1 MTKRRDD
8 TYFPE
13 DESAT
18 LARIRS
24 EIIRYRSTALMN
36 DRERAQ
42 FLGLPDGCRIR
53 ENAKILNQE
62 NFVCGTN
69 VWIGEGAILDAQG
82 GLEIGDNTQIG
93 LGVFVWSHSTHMQAI
108 AGETAQDKRLIEYKS
123 TRIGSN
129 CFIAGP
135 SVIAP
140 GVTIGDRAIISPLS
154 FVEEDVPP
162 RGIISNRAAR
172 RAAEERLASLESE
185 IEQLRERLSQI
196 EGG

>member
-1 MTKRRDD
+1 MTKSRRDM
-8 TYFPE
+8 YFPE
-13 DESAT
+13 DESA

-24 EIIRYRSTALMN
+24 EILRYRSTVLMN
-36 DRERAQ
+36 DRERAE
-42 FLGLPDGCRIR
+42 FLGLPEGCRIR
-53 ENAKILNQE
+53 ENAKILSPE
-62 NFVCGTN
+62 NFACGTN

-93 LGVFVWSHSTHMQAI
+93 LSVFIWSHSTHMQAI
-108 AGETAQDKRLIEYKS
+108 AGETAQDNRLIEYKP

-162 RGIISNRAAR
+162 RGIVSNRAVR
-172 RAAEERLASLESE
+172 RADEKRLASLESE

-196 EGG
+196 ERG

>member
-1 MTKRRDD
+1 MKGWSDM
-8 TYFPE
+8 YFPK
-13 DESAT
+13 DESEE
-18 LARIRS
+18 LAHIRS
-24 EIIRYRSTALMN
+24 EILRYRSTALMN

-42 FLGLPDGCRIR
+42 FLGLPEGCRIR
-53 ENAKILNQE
+53 ENAKILNPE
-62 NFVCGTN
+62 KLVCGTN

-82 GLEIGDNTQIG
+82 GLEIGNNTQIG
-93 LGVFVWSHSTHMQAI
+93 LSVFIWSHSTHMQAI
-108 AGETAQDKRLIEYKS
+108 AGETAQDNRLIEYKP

-162 RGIISNRAAR
+162 RGIVSIRAVR
-172 RAAEERLASLESE
+172 RADEKRLASLESE

-196 EGG
+196 ERG

>member
-1 MTKRRDD
+1 MTKSRGDM
-8 TYFPE
+8 YFPE
-13 DESAT
+13 DESA

-24 EIIRYRSTALMN
+24 EILRYRSTVLMN
-36 DRERAQ
+36 DRERAE
-42 FLGLPDGCRIR
+42 FLGLPEGCRIR
-53 ENAKILNQE
+53 ENAKILSPE
-62 NFVCGTN
+62 NFACGTN

-93 LGVFVWSHSTHMQAI
+93 LSVFIWSHSTHMQAI
-108 AGETAQDKRLIEYKS
+108 AGETAQDNRLIEYKP

-162 RGIISNRAAR
+162 RGIVSNRAVR
-172 RAAEERLASLESE
+172 RADEKRLASLESE

-196 EGG
+196 ERG